1 MHDRVCPPRRMRF
14 SFESRCRL
22 VSLIVEGMSP
32 QAAAAACGA
41 SRATG
46 YRLWRRFREGGWAA
60 LSDRPCIPVRQ
71 PRRLPAAA
79 EQEILRWRAELGAGP
94 AVIATIV
101 ERPASTVGKVLRRSG
116 CSRLPRARRDPRV
129 RYERERPGEL
139 LHVDTKKLGRF
150 WAIGKRISQDGVNR
164 SRRAGWQHLHVAKA
178 YHSYLWRD
186 TCLELDVGRRY
197 TRPYSPW
204 TNGKA
209 EALIKTLLREWALP
223 SRLPDQRSPQQS
235 APRLPPLV
243 QPTTT
248 PRLTGSPPTNQP
260 RLTPLWSVQLAHGFA
275 EQPGVRDS
283 GRGRGVD
290 GAVEERAQRRVVDQR
305 ERSVGRER
313 RRAHSLARRAETLS
327 VDGHGHLAPGGPA
340 HAAADDDRPAASRG
354 GVDAHPDHGRPRR
367 AEPGEAAAG
376 PREQEVART
385 VERGGDVRDPAVQ
398 LDRPPVAGQLS
409 RPGRRVPGHAEVR
422 GCEPLVRS
430 HLGPGGRCRKP
441 GRDGAVE
448 DEVRADRAAADRKRD
463 RHLAGPE
470 QGLRPGCVDRAAGAD
485 RGEQSADGE
494 VADAGV
500 EELAFPGA
508 LRP

>member
-41 SRATG
+41 SRAAG

-164 SRRAGWQHLHVAKA
+164 SRRAGWQHLHVAIDDHSRLAYCELLPSERKEDCAAFLRRAVAWYAEQGIVVERVLSDNAKA

-260 RLTPLWSVQLAHGFA
+260 RLTPLWSVQLARSLLRRLA
-275 EQPGVRDS
+275 APV
-283 GRGRGVD
+283 V
-290 GAVEERAQRRVVDQR
+290 ARAGP
-305 ERSVGRER
+305 GREKEEDS
-313 RRAHSLARRAETLS
+313 RAL
-327 VDGHGHLAPGGPA
+327 
-340 HAAADDDRPAASRG
+340 
-354 GVDAHPDHGRPRR
+354 
-367 AEPGEAAAG
+367 
-376 PREQEVART
+376 VAR
-385 VERGGDVRDPAVQ
+385 
-398 LDRPPVAGQLS
+398 DRA
-409 RPGRRVPGHAEVR
+409 
-422 GCEPLVRS
+422 PLVR
-430 HLGPGGRCRKP
+430 LEREEGPRLRVERLAGGFDADR
-441 GRDGAVE
+441 AVE
-448 DEVRADRAAADRKRD
+448 DEDECVLLHLMLAELLARIEPDQDSACGFIGVQHDRRTSAARRLDLVEVPAA
-463 RHLAGPE
+463 H
-470 QGLRPGCVDRAAGAD
+470 PGDPTS
-485 RGEQSADGE
+485 E
-494 VADAGV
+494 
-500 EELAFPGA
+500 
-508 LRP
+508 